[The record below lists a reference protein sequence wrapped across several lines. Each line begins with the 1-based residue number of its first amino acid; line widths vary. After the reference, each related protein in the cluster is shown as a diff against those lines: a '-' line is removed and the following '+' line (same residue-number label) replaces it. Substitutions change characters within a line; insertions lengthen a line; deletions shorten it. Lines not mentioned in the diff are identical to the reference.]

1 VTKRFQNE
9 IERLK
14 KRILQLAA
22 MVEESLLM
30 AVKAVTER
38 NVELAARVIDGDP
51 AIDALEIEVEEECL
65 KILALHQPVAAD
77 LRYVVAALK
86 INSDLERIADLAVNI
101 AERAQMLALQPP
113 IAAPFQLEP
122 MLKAAVNMVHTSVD
136 ALVAENLEKARQVR
150 FEDDTVDAFHRSAFR
165 AVEDQI
171 RLTPERVDCLLSLL
185 TVSRNLERIADHA
198 TNIAEDVVY
207 LIEGEIVRHRDSANW
222 SSSK

>member
-14 KRILQLAA
+14 KRILHLAA
-22 MVEESLLM
+22 MVEESLQM
-30 AVKAVTER
+30 AVTAVTER
-38 NVELAARVIDGDP
+38 NVELAARVIDSDP
-51 AIDALEIEVEEECL
+51 AIDAQEIEVEEECL

-77 LRYVVAALK
+77 LRYVVASLK

-101 AERAQMLALQPP
+101 AERAQMLALQQP
-113 IAAPFQLEP
+113 IAAPFHLEP
-122 MLKAAVNMVHTSVD
+122 MLQAAVNMVHTSVD
-136 ALVAENLEKARQVR
+136 ALVAQDLEKARKVL
-150 FEDDTVDAFHRSAFR
+150 FEDDTVDAFHRTAFR

>member
-14 KRILQLAA
+14 KRILYLAA
-22 MVEESLLM
+22 MVEESLQM

-51 AIDALEIEVEEECL
+51 AIDAQEIEVEEECL

-77 LRYVVAALK
+77 LRYVVASLK

-101 AERAQMLALQPP
+101 AERAQMLALQQP

-122 MLKAAVNMVHTSVD
+122 MLLAAVKMVHTSVD
-136 ALVAENLEKARQVR
+136 ALVAQDLEKARKVL